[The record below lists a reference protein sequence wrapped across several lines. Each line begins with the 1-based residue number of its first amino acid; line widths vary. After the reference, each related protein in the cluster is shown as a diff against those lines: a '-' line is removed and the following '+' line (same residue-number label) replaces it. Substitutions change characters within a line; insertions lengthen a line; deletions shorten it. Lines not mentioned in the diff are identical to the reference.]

1 MGTGRLEAFSDG
13 VIAIIVTIMV
23 LQLATPAQPTP
34 GALLKLS
41 PILLSY
47 ALSFL
52 VVAIMWVN
60 HHHLIHAVRTVSAPL
75 LWSNINL
82 LFWMSLIPF
91 VADYLGRFHRES
103 FPVALYGLDLGMCGV
118 AFTILRR
125 ELVKQHA
132 HDPEMTEYH
141 GRMQLKN
148 LSASGLYLSAAA
160 LAYASIYFSYAI
172 YIAIPAM
179 YFLPGEEAGGE
190 EVRSSDFEVSR
201 FQSCRVSRCRLGQPN
216 NACGHRIGMRKARFT
231 SCRWSVA
238 DPFPAFPGPRSCPR
252 ASSSRA
258 RSPV

>member
-23 LQLATPAQPTP
+23 LQLTTPAQPTP

-91 VADYLGRFHRES
+91 VTDYLGRFHRES

-141 GRMQLKN
+141 ARMQLKN
-148 LSASGLYLSAAA
+148 LSASGLYLSAAV

-179 YFLPGEEAGGE
+179 YFLPE
-190 EVRSSDFEVSR
+190 
-201 FQSCRVSRCRLGQPN
+201 
-216 NACGHRIGMRKARFT
+216 RKLAEKK
-231 SCRWSVA
+231 
-238 DPFPAFPGPRSCPR
+238 
-252 ASSSRA
+252 
-258 RSPV
+258 